1 MATEE
6 TRAGWRITHDVTA
19 LQKKGEDAHAVRIVE
34 VGDET
39 LLLAL
44 VADGHGGARASS
56 TLAHSLLPKVIEE
69 AENTSTAALEAAMV
83 RAFAILHAEIRK
95 TGTEG
100 STATVVAIALKQ
112 GTITCGNVGDSFA
125 YGFSHGPTDA
135 DKHPFHLSSSHR
147 LTNEGGEWTSE
158 ARRVEEGGG
167 VVAHALCQ
175 RTGGPSGPLRAWPG
189 GLAMARALGDAD
201 CGDWLLPVPSTYSCE
216 LPRDGC
222 DVLLASDGVWDAL
235 SLKTVYGLVERWPA
249 VSRSVKD
256 VVNAVINAKGLHD
269 DTTAILLRLEPE
281 GSAKLSTYSPKPARR
296 LNGINKLL
304 GGKSPSE
311 ILTKP
316 NSWHEEYMEGNLTVD
331 TTTSPRQGHH
341 PTVGTPPN
349 PSVKAGILFRPFT
362 HESRLAKALEGLDI
376 ESLHSEDS
384 GSSSISETET
394 HRWESSGPASPTRIP

>member
-1 MATEE
+1 M
-6 TRAGWRITHDVTA
+6 TRPRRLHPSCLVNAHPSVSHRHPPAGRCLPHPRDHLTVMM
-19 LQKKGEDAHAVRIVE
+19 HAAPSE
-34 VGDET
+34 PPC
-39 LLLAL
+39 A
-44 VADGHGGARASS
+44 AQPGAACCRRLPR
-56 TLAHSLLPKVIEE
+56 TQIRHPPLLPACLCNPIPDPK
-69 AENTSTAALEAAMV
+69 
-83 RAFAILHAEIRK
+83 
-95 TGTEG
+95 
-100 STATVVAIALKQ
+100 
-112 GTITCGNVGDSFA
+112 
-125 YGFSHGPTDA
+125 P
-135 DKHPFHLSSSHR
+135 R
-147 LTNEGGEWTSE
+147 LPLL
-158 ARRVEEGGG
+158 RV
-167 VVAHALCQ
+167 Q
-175 RTGGPSGPLRAWPG
+175 
-189 GLAMARALGDAD
+189 
-201 CGDWLLPVPSTYSCE
+201 
-216 LPRDGC
+216 PR
-222 DVLLASDGVWDAL
+222 
-235 SLKTVYGLVERWPA
+235 
-249 VSRSVKD
+249 
-256 VVNAVINAKGLHD
+256 LHD